1 MKDVETDKGNS
12 RLVPRACGLFMA
24 HHRHVRK
31 RKRQTKQ
38 LREETMKRIIVV
50 CGVMGVVFV
59 LVGVGFYIGEQA
71 GTAHKI
77 VEKQLAFKAG
87 FEAGK
92 SCKIGALGVPLGTR
106 CKVRGWIDKP
116 LHPMKKSDD
125 AENVF
130 YINVHSINGKGCR
143 ATLKV
148 LLNKDEAAGVREK
161 YEFIGYETIKADG
174 VPAWLNEG
182 RVSAPDYFVEHYF
195 VITDA
200 PCGGKQKE

>member
-1 MKDVETDKGNS
+1 MTNPTANERITI
-12 RLVPRACGLFMA
+12 M
-24 HHRHVRK
+24 
-31 RKRQTKQ
+31 TKKQ
-38 LREETMKRIIVV
+38 V
-50 CGVMGVVFV
+50 GVVTVIAVVGALGFV
-59 LVGVGFYIGEQA
+59 SFKVGLLAGE
-71 GTAHKI
+71 AHKVI
-77 VEKQLAFKAG
+77 EKQLAFKAG

-148 LLNKDEAAGVREK
+148 LLNKDEAASVREK

-200 PCGGKQKE
+200 PCGGK

>member
-1 MKDVETDKGNS
+1 
-12 RLVPRACGLFMA
+12 
-24 HHRHVRK
+24 
-31 RKRQTKQ
+31 
-38 LREETMKRIIVV
+38 MKRIIVV

-125 AENVF
+125 
-130 YINVHSINGKGCR
+130 G
-143 ATLKV
+143 
-148 LLNKDEAAGVREK
+148 EK

-200 PCGGKQKE
+200 PCGGKRKE